1 MWSNERSR
9 SQMIHQPNLGS
20 TVYEVAIYNKDV
32 RALVKENQSHSFYED
47 HWADEQH
54 QDVAARDELEAR
66 EIIEKRFPPSQG
78 FVIID
83 VHPAKMDARFHV

>member
-1 MWSNERSR
+1 
-9 SQMIHQPNLGS
+9 MIHQPNFGN

-54 QDVAARDELEAR
+54 QDVRPTR
-66 EIIEKRFPPSQG
+66 HRHGYGPRRRQCGPS
-78 FVIID
+78 
-83 VHPAKMDARFHV
+83 